1 MSAKQHPF
9 LRGLSELLPYP
20 SALQSVPH
28 NQPETWF
35 DLKQPSL
42 WIIIGSI
49 IFNPLFWNIPIYSIF
64 LILLLRWLV
73 KVRVVLIV
81 VCAYTQEEY
90 HNKLLTKLA
99 GGRPYLGCYLLAF
112 TIFSLGILRDHLF
125 QQALAAQPN
134 LVPHPDYPTAHIVLA
149 FVLFFTGQL
158 LVITSMFALG
168 VTGTYLGDYFGILM
182 SHRVTTFPFNVV
194 EDPMYIGSTLCFL
207 GTSLWFRSPAG
218 LAISLFV
225 FIVYQVALS
234 FEGPFTAM
242 IYTAKDKKSEKAP
255 TIAAAEP
262 SEPSQN
268 SSPAYRTRSRARKV
282 IDE

>member
-49 IFNPLFWNIPIYSIF
+49 IFNPLFWNI
-64 LILLLRWLV
+64 
-73 KVRVVLIV
+73 
-81 VCAYTQEEY
+81 EEY

-134 LVPHPDYPTAHIVLA
+134 LIPHPDYPTAHIVLA

-242 IYTAKDKKSEKAP
+242 IYSAKDKKSEKAP

>member
-1 MSAKQHPF
+1 MARQGSCR
-9 LRGLSELLPYP
+9 LDCGLCLHAGRISQQATHQASWWP
-20 SALQSVPH
+20 
-28 NQPETWF
+28 
-35 DLKQPSL
+35 
-42 WIIIGSI
+42 
-49 IFNPLFWNIPIYSIF
+49 PISW
-64 LILLLRWLV
+64 LLLA
-73 KVRVVLIV
+73 
-81 VCAYTQEEY
+81 CFY
-90 HNKLLTKLA
+90 
-99 GGRPYLGCYLLAF
+99 YLLSGYSARSPVCM
-112 TIFSLGILRDHLF
+112 FSASRFSDNFSF

-234 FEGPFTAM
+234 FEG
-242 IYTAKDKKSEKAP
+242 
-255 TIAAAEP
+255 
-262 SEPSQN
+262 
-268 SSPAYRTRSRARKV
+268 
-282 IDE
+282 